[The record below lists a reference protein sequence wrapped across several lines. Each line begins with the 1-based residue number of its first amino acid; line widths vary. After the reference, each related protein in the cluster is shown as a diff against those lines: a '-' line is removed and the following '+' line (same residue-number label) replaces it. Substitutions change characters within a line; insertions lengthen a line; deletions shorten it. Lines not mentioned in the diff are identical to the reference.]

1 MQKAKLV
8 LSDGTTFT
16 GTAAGYQKSTA
27 GEVVFATG
35 MVGYDLSLTD
45 PSYKGQILTFT
56 CPLIGNWGV
65 PPKDNWE
72 SDKIQVAGLVI
83 SELTKVPSHYSSTQ
97 TLDHWLKS
105 QKIPA
110 VVGIDTRKLT
120 QKLRA
125 KGVMLGKIVIDSHDV
140 DFVDPNERNLVVEV
154 SISEPKIHLPNPKL
168 EIRNPKQY
176 QNTKEENSKHLDH
189 SKFENSNLFRA
200 SHFRRKS
207 SYFDI
212 RVSPIIGLL
221 NCGAKANIA
230 KCLTKR
236 GATVY
241 EIPWN
246 FDPFENDLRHLDTP
260 GVKSGRRSGN
270 TPGVNLDGLVISNGP
285 GNPKMAK
292 ESIYIIRKALDKK
305 LPTFGICLGN
315 QLLALAAGGDTY
327 KLKFGHRAQ
336 NQPTIEE
343 GDLPAGRQANRC
355 YITTQ
360 NHGFAVDEKKLPKGF
375 RRWFYNANDGTN
387 EGIIHESLPFF
398 SVQFHPE
405 AAPGPTDTEWLFD
418 YFLEKVHQE
427 KGQTLGQSNFRKR
440 SALKLSKKNL

>member
-56 CPLIGNWGV
+56 YPLIGNWGV
-65 PPKDNWE
+65 PPKEDWE
-72 SDKIQVAGLVI
+72 SKKIQAQALIVSGLT
-83 SELTKVPSHYSSTQ
+83 EVPSHYNSQQ
-97 TLDHWLKS
+97 TLDNWLKT
-105 QKIPA
+105 QKVPA
-110 VVGIDTRKLT
+110 IVGIDTRRLT
-120 QKLRA
+120 QKLRD

-140 DFVDPNERNLVVEV
+140 DFVDPNERNLVAEV
-154 SISEPKIHLPNPKL
+154 SIDKPIVHKSAVSGQL
-168 EIRNPKQY
+168 
-176 QNTKEENSKHLDH
+176 
-189 SKFENSNLFRA
+189 SN
-200 SHFRRKS
+200 
-207 SYFDI
+207 
-212 RVSPIIGLL
+212 VTVGLL

-285 GNPKMAK
+285 GDPKMAK
-292 ESIYIIRKALDKK
+292 ESIHIIRKALDRK

-343 GDLPAGRQANRC
+343 GTNRC

-387 EGIIHESLPFF
+387 EGIIHKNLPFF

-418 YFLEKVHQE
+418 YFLERVIKE
-427 KGQTLGQSNFRKR
+427 KGQALGSSNARKR
-440 SALKLSKKNL
+440 PALNRDKK